1 MLIRISFLL
10 QQLVVIS
17 LYTTG
22 RKEEYFKEPSKFE
35 PQRWIRDKETGKHQ
49 VTDNYAC
56 LPFGL
61 GVRSC
66 IGRRVA
72 EVQMQ
77 FFISRVRVPLYSLSI
92 PPISHATL
100 YY

>member
-1 MLIRISFLL
+1 M
-10 QQLVVIS
+10 VIS

-22 RKEEYFKEPSKFE
+22 RKEEYFQKPLQFQPE
-35 PQRWIRDKETGKHQ
+35 RWIRDKDTGKHQ
-49 VTDNYAC
+49 VTDNFAC

-77 FFISRVRVPLYSLSI
+77 FFLSRVSAPCAAPIAAPLTLFLFPLDDTAISYS
-92 PPISHATL
+92 ANQR
-100 YY
+100 